1 MGLLVPLTAIAV
13 WQLLVSAEVLD
24 YEYLPAPHEVAD
36 ALVELVRT
44 GELVDDLAHTLGVA
58 LTATVITLTV
68 GGALGLVIG
77 LVPALRKYSM
87 ASIDVLR
94 TIPAVAL
101 VPVAVLTFGPAV
113 TTELIL
119 AVYAALWPILLHT
132 AAGVAAVHPRQYDV
146 ARTLHVPPATT
157 VRKIVIPAVVP
168 AWLVGAR
175 LAAVIALLVAIAA
188 EMIISPRGLGGGLI
202 ESLNALAPARMWA
215 YALVAG
221 AVGYLLNAALREVVR
236 SGLPGSPA
244 YRTRDVTSAAD
255 RAGEAATT
263 PLRGLVPLAMLL
275 IVWQL
280 IASDDSLSFPPPHAW
295 LRAIARMYGEGV
307 LSPAIRQTLTT
318 FMVALAVAALLGAIV
333 GIAIGAS
340 PRIDRALSP
349 TIDFLA
355 AVPGAAFVPVAV
367 LLLGTSPLSGVA
379 VVALVVSWPILLNT
393 ATAMRAVPA
402 VRLEMSRMLGLSTG
416 ERWRKVILPT
426 LVPGIMLGVRVAASM
441 ALIITLL
448 VEILGA
454 GEGVGRL
461 FVESQQKFD
470 TRAVWGLLL
479 IVGTV
484 GYLTSAT
491 LARVEAKLTIPA
503 EWGSAAPFPT
513 SGVRL
518 EPRI

>member
-1 MGLLVPLTAIAV
+1 MVSRPRVVGLIVPLTAIAV
-13 WQLLVSAEVLD
+13 WQLLVSADVLD
-24 YEYLPAPHEVAD
+24 YEYLPAPREVAD
-36 ALVELVRT
+36 ALDDLVRS
-44 GELVDDLAHTLGVA
+44 GELADDLAHTLGVA
-58 LTATVITLTV
+58 LAAAVITLTV
-68 GGALGLVIG
+68 GGALGLLIG
-77 LVPALRKYSM
+77 LVPTLRTYLM

-119 AVYAALWPILLHT
+119 AVYAALWPVLIHT

-146 ARTLHVPPATT
+146 ARTLHIPRAAT
-157 VRKIVIPAVVP
+157 VRKVVIPAVVP

-175 LAAVIALLVAIAA
+175 VAAVVALLVAIAA
-188 EMIISPRGLGGGLI
+188 EMISSPRGLGGGLI

-221 AVGYLLNAALREVVR
+221 IVGYLLNTALREVVR
-236 SGLPGSPA
+236 SGLPSGPA
-244 YRTRDVTSAAD
+244 HAARATTNAAD
-255 RAGEAATT
+255 HVGASATT
-263 PLRGLVPLAMLL
+263 PLRGLVPLATLL
-275 IVWQL
+275 IGWQL
-280 IASDDSLSFPPPHAW
+280 VASDDSLSFPPPGTW
-295 LRAIARMYGEGV
+295 FGAIARMYDEGV
-307 LSPAIRQTLTT
+307 LLPAIGQTLTT
-318 FMVALAVAALLGAIV
+318 FVVALALAAFIGAAV

-340 PRIDRALSP
+340 PWIDRTLSP
-349 TIDFLA
+349 TVDFLA

-367 LLLGTSPLSGVA
+367 LILGTSPVSGVA

-402 VRLEMSRMLGLSTG
+402 VRLDMSRTLGLSTG

-426 LVPGIMLGVRVAASM
+426 LAPGIMLGVRVAASM

-448 VEILGA
+448 VDILGA
-454 GEGVGRL
+454 GEGIGRL
-461 FVESQQKFD
+461 LVESQQKFD
-470 TRAVWGLLL
+470 ARAVWGLLL

-491 LARVEAKLTIPA
+491 LARV
-503 EWGSAAPFPT
+503 AARGHPPPDERDAR
-513 SGVRL
+513 S
-518 EPRI
+518 I